1 MDELIS
7 DISRGKASLSVPE
20 KHTVPEIMSN
30 GSLVRRLFNYFC
42 SIWVLF
48 LCNQLF

>member
-20 KHTVPEIMSN
+20 KQTVPEIMSN
-30 GSLVRRLFNYFC
+30 GSLVRADFFNAYTC
-42 SIWVLF
+42 IYHA
-48 LCNQLF
+48 